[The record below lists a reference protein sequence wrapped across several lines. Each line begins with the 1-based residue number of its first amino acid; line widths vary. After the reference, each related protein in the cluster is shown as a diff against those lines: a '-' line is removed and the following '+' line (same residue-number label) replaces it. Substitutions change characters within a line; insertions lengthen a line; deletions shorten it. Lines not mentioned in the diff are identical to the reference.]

1 MAGYSRQSL
10 FEIAEAERLL
20 GYDEDAEVY
29 RSGGRVF
36 RRIRSG
42 SAEYYRRILH
52 ALEQTDSLSK
62 KIVATQEVNSSPQ
75 QIELN
80 AGLPHGH
87 PASEP

>member
-29 RSGGRVF
+29 RCGGRVF

-62 KIVATQEVNSSPQ
+62 EIVATQECRLCLRTRLSS
-75 QIELN
+75 ISLFSISLKN
-80 AGLPHGH
+80 TI
-87 PASEP
+87 

>member
-10 FEIAEAERLL
+10 FEIAEAERLSL

-52 ALEQTDSLSK
+52 ALEQTESLSK
-62 KIVATQEVNSSPQ
+62 EIVATQEVIPSR
-75 QIELN
+75 
-80 AGLPHGH
+80 
-87 PASEP
+87 

>member
-36 RRIRSG
+36 RRIR
-42 SAEYYRRILH
+42 RKHR
-52 ALEQTDSLSK
+52 
-62 KIVATQEVNSSPQ
+62 
-75 QIELN
+75 
-80 AGLPHGH
+80 
-87 PASEP
+87 